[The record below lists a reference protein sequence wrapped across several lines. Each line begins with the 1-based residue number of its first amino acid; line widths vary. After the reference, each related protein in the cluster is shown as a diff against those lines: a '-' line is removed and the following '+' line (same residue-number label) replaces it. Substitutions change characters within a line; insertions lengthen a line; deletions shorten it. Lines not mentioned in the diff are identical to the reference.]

1 MTEPSDSNLSR
12 VAAALL
18 AHLPDRNLFA
28 ALLCLLPISSLNA
41 SVPEPSTADFH
52 ELRVLSYNIQDLPG
66 LVGTLFGRREAHY
79 QRMGELLAQRRRAG
93 THPQVVFLQE
103 AYTERSL
110 ELVKRAGYPFIY
122 RGPNESRKWVS
133 SGLIVLSD
141 FPAAEDDRHAVA
153 FADYG
158 DNCAE
163 WECLVNKSAML
174 LAVQLPQA
182 PEKLL
187 LATTHLQAQTRN
199 DAARVRQVNVLL
211 AEMQR
216 RGLNRFTSIFA
227 ADFNFKPN
235 RHGSY
240 DHFVA
245 HSGFEDVGG
254 FCLQRQNLCR
264 VDVGD
269 KSNNG
274 VDKTD
279 LNDVYSNTNDRH
291 FIRQPSGSAVRVMP
305 TYLTRNFVE
314 ELNGDDL
321 SDHYGY
327 EVHYRVSWD

>member
-1 MTEPSDSNLSR
+1 MTELSDSVLTKC
-12 VAAALL
+12 AADLLALLPYGPLLAAL
-18 AHLPDRNLFA
+18 F
-28 ALLCLLPISSLNA
+28 LLPIASLHA
-41 SVPEPSTADFH
+41 SLPEPSSADIH

-66 LVGTLFGRREAHY
+66 AVGTLFGRRDEHY

-93 THPQVVFLQE
+93 THPHVVFLQE

-110 ELVKRAGYPFIY
+110 ELAKRAGYPFIY
-122 RGPNESRKWVS
+122 QGPDASRKWVS
-133 SGLIVLSD
+133 SGLMVLSD
-141 FPAAEDDRHAVA
+141 YPVEESDRYAVA
-153 FADYG
+153 YADYG

-199 DAARVRQVNVLL
+199 DAARVRQVNVLV
-211 AEMQR
+211 AELQR
-216 RGLNRFTSIFA
+216 LGLNRFTSIFA

-235 RHGSY
+235 RHSSY

-245 HSGFEDVGG
+245 LTGFQDVGN
-254 FCLQRQNLCR
+254 FCLHRQNVCR

-269 KSNNG
+269 RSNNG

-279 LNDVYSNTNDRH
+279 LNDVYRNTNDRH
-291 FIRQPSGSAVRVMP
+291 FIRQPPKSALRITP
-305 TYLTRNFVE
+305 AYLTRNFLE
-314 ELNGDDL
+314 ELDGDDL